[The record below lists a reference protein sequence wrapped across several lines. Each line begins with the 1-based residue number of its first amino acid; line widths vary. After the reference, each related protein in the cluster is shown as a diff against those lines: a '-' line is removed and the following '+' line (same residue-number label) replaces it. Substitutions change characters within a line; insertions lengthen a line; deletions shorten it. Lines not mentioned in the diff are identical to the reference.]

1 MDIKFLGTLPGSEF
15 TSTRND
21 ITFTD
26 SNDVQLAM
34 GRDYAKQKIVKV
46 TVTTIGDDFYFPF
59 YGTELA
65 NLTFQDI
72 NDPMIQNR
80 IVNTI
85 LGALTYIETQETS
98 TSLSELIN
106 SIDNI
111 EIIPDVANQTIY
123 VRMNVTLQDNKQLQ
137 LMVGS

>member
-1 MDIKFLGTLPGSEF
+1 MDIQFLGTLPGSEF

-21 ITFTD
+21 ITFTGA
-26 SNDVQLAM
+26 NDIQLAM

-46 TVTTIGDDFYFPF
+46 TVTTLGSNFYFPF
-59 YGTELA
+59 YGTELSD
-65 NLTFQDI
+65 LTFQDI

-80 IVNTI
+80 VVNTI

-98 TSLSELIN
+98 ASLSELIS

-111 EIIPDVANQTIY
+111 EIIPDVTNQTIY
-123 VRMNVTLQDNKQLQ
+123 IRMNVTLQDNKQLQ